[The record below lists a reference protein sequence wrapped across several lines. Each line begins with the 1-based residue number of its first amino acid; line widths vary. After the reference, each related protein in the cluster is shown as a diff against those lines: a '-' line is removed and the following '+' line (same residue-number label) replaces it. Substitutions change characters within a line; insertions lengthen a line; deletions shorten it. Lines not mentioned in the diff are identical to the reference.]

1 MSGVKE
7 ENKTREPLSKP
18 VTSLRRQI
26 AELERTVEL
35 LQKERDTL
43 FSILERAPYGVVLL
57 DKDGK
62 TLFTNTEFT
71 AITGYTSEDVPTA
84 KDWFHVAY
92 PEKLYS
98 DSANNKRDK
107 DQRKTDSLFHKMIK
121 RVFFR
126 SFSVVSKDGTIKE
139 IEFRPTEL
147 DDGSTMVM
155 LADITEL
162 KRAEEA
168 FQESEKQFRRLVQ
181 YIPDIFSVHDSDGN
195 IIDVNQHACE
205 SLEYTREELLELS
218 VHDIEG
224 DFIAG
229 KHAEQWKQ
237 MVPGV
242 PILLEGV
249 HKRKDGTTFPVEI
262 RIGMFESGDKKLFL
276 ALTRD
281 ITERKRAEEAL
292 RESEERYRTLVNNL
306 KFGITL
312 IDTDNNIVM
321 VNAEQSKLFN
331 KPASEMIGKK
341 CFREFEKRDEV
352 CPHCPGIQT
361 MATGQSAEAEAEGV
375 RDDGSRIH
383 ARIQTF
389 PAFRQDGTM
398 TGFIEVIED
407 ITERKQAEKA
417 LQASEG
423 RYRSLVEF
431 TEDPVYLIDR
441 EKRYLFINEKYL
453 SRLGLPRDHVI
464 GRHYGELHCRE
475 DNQEFSGY
483 IEQVLATGRF
493 VQYEHRS
500 RSDGR
505 YFLRTLSPV
514 QEPDGRIE
522 MVTVIAKDITER
534 KQAENKLTHMATHD
548 FLTGLPNR
556 ILFND
561 RLTMAL
567 AQAQRHQ
574 QKLCVMLLD
583 LDYFKDVNDTLG
595 HSVGDKLLRIVGERL
610 TALLRTSDT
619 VARMGG
625 DEFLL
630 LLTEIARVNN
640 VTTIAQKILEA
651 FRKPFVIEID
661 DHELMITTSIGIAIF
676 PDDGDDADVLLKNVD
691 IAMYRAKE
699 KGRNNFQCYSS
710 APR

>member
-1 MSGVKE
+1 MPRVKE
-7 ENKTREPLSKP
+7 KDKTREQLSKP

-26 AELERTVEL
+26 AELEGSVEL
-35 LQKERDTL
+35 LQKERDTF
-43 FSILERAPYGVVLL
+43 FSILEKAPYGVVFL

-62 TLFTNTEFT
+62 TIFTNTEFT

-98 DSANNKRDK
+98 DSANGKRDK
-107 DQRKTDSLFHKMIK
+107 AQRETDWLFHTMLN

-126 SFSVVSKDGTIKE
+126 SFSVVCKDGTVKE
-139 IEFRPTEL
+139 IEFRPTVL
-147 DDGSTMVM
+147 DDGSTIVM

-168 FQESEKQFRRLVQ
+168 FQESERQFRSLIQ
-181 YIPDIFSVHDSDGN
+181 YIPDIFSVHDYEGN

-205 SLEYTREELLELS
+205 SLGYTHEEFLELS
-218 VHDIEG
+218 VQDIEQ
-224 DFIAG
+224 DFSAD

-249 HKRKDGTTFPVEI
+249 HKRKDGTTFPAEI
-262 RIGMFESGDKKLFL
+262 RIGMFESGGRKLFL
-276 ALTRD
+276 ALVRD

-292 RESEERYRTLVNNL
+292 RESEERYRTLVDNIM
-306 KFGITL
+306 FGITL
-312 IDTDNNIVM
+312 IDTDHKIVM
-321 VNAEQSKLFN
+321 LNAAQSNRFN
-331 KPASEMIGKK
+331 KPASAMIGKK
-341 CFREFEKRDEV
+341 CFREFEKRDDV
-352 CPHCPGIQT
+352 CPHCPGVQA
-361 MATGQSAEAEAEGV
+361 MATGQSAEAETEGV
-375 RDDGSRIH
+375 RDNGSHVH
-383 ARIQTF
+383 ARIQAF
-389 PAFRQDGTM
+389 PAFRQDGTI
-398 TGFIEVIED
+398 TGFIEVVED

-431 TEDPVYLIDR
+431 TEDPVYLIDK
-441 EKRYLFINEKYL
+441 EKRYLSINEKYL

-464 GRHYGELHCRE
+464 GRQYGEFHSRE
-475 DNQEFSGY
+475 DDQEFSGY
-483 IEQVLATGRF
+483 IAEVLATGRF

-500 RSDGR
+500 RSDDR

-514 QEPDGRIE
+514 QEPNGRIE
-522 MVTVIAKDITER
+522 MITVIAKDITER
-534 KQAENKLTHMATHD
+534 KQAEKKLTYMATHD

-556 ILFND
+556 ILFDD

-567 AQAQRHQ
+567 AHARRHQ
-574 QKLCVMLLD
+574 QRLCVMLLD
-583 LDYFKDVNDTLG
+583 LDYFKDINDTLG
-595 HSVGDKLLRIVGERL
+595 HSVGDKLLRVVGERL

-619 VARMGG
+619 IARMGG

-630 LLTEIARVNN
+630 LLTEIARVKN
-640 VTTIAQKILEA
+640 VTTIAQKILGS
-651 FRKPFVIEID
+651 FRKPFAVD
-661 DHELMITTSIGIAIF
+661 DQKLTITTSIGIVIF
-676 PDDGDDADVLLKNVD
+676 PDDGDNADVLLTNAD

-699 KGRNNFQCYSS
+699 SGRDNFQCYSS

>member
-1 MSGVKE
+1 MPRVKE
-7 ENKTREPLSKP
+7 TDKTREQLSKP

-26 AELERTVEL
+26 AELEGQEEL
-35 LQKERDTL
+35 LQKERDAF

-57 DKDGK
+57 DKNGK

-71 AITGYTSEDVPTA
+71 AITGYTSEDVPTIR
-84 KDWFHVAY
+84 DWSHVAY
-92 PEKLYS
+92 PEQEFS
-98 DSANNKRDK
+98 DSAPWKRDK
-107 DQRKTDSLFHKMIK
+107 GQRETDSLFRKTLK

-126 SFSVVSKDGTIKE
+126 TFSVVCKDGTVKE
-139 IEFRPTEL
+139 IEFRPSVL
-147 DDGSTMVM
+147 DDGSTIVM
-155 LADITEL
+155 LADITEF

-168 FQESEKQFRRLVQ
+168 FQKSEKQFRRLVQ

-195 IIDVNQHACE
+195 IIDVNQHTCE
-205 SLEYTREELLELS
+205 SLGYTREELLDLS
-218 VHDIEG
+218 VHDIEQN
-224 DFIAG
+224 FIAS

-249 HKRKDGTTFPVEI
+249 HKRKDGTTFPAEI
-262 RIGMFESGDKKLFL
+262 RIGMFESGGKKLFL
-276 ALTRD
+276 ALVRD

-312 IDTDNNIVM
+312 IDTDHKIVM
-321 VNAEQSKLFN
+321 LNAAQSNRFSKS
-331 KPASEMIGKK
+331 ASEMIGKK
-341 CFREFEKRDEV
+341 CFREFEKRDDV
-352 CPHCPGIQT
+352 CPHCPGIRA
-361 MATGQSAEAEAEGV
+361 MATGRSAEAEAEGV
-375 RDDGSRIH
+375 RDDGNRVH
-383 ARIQTF
+383 ARIQAF

-398 TGFIEVIED
+398 TGFIEVVED
-407 ITERKQAEKA
+407 ITERKRAEKA
-417 LQASEG
+417 LQASEE

-431 TEDPVYLIDR
+431 TEDPVCLIDR

-464 GRHYGELHCRE
+464 GRQYGEFHCRE

-534 KQAENKLTHMATHD
+534 KRAENKLTHMATHD

-567 AQAQRHQ
+567 AQARRHQ

-651 FRKPFVIEID
+651 FRKPFVID

-676 PDDGDDADVLLKNVD
+676 PDDGDNADVLLKNAD

-699 KGRNNFQCYSS
+699 RGRNNFQCYSS